1 MRAHDRHPARCG
13 CRAGQS
19 GRLRFCFALKA
30 PVLALLAQPRLLLG
44 QAAHAEPDAGQP
56 LLGFAPPRLSHNPR
70 SATCQR
76 GTGVQT
82 GIRPGRLRRD
92 AAAAHFWDAAGEREP
107 DGAGTAISLGSFPSA
122 APPSSAS
129 SSIQRARCG
138 PRTSSASRV
147 RSPTSRT
154 SGRPSRPGSR
164 PSAHTGRSS
173 TKPHP
178 PGGAPSRLPP
188 TSRAE
193 RSVRAH
199 GRSWTGTRRGR
210 ATEDVNPADS
220 WARPCWSCAPR
231 RAAS

>member
-129 SSIQRARCG
+129 SSIQRARRG
-138 PRTSSASRV
+138 PRTSSASASVHRPRGPRAPFASGIAPFGAYWAKLDQTTPARRRSKPPATDFARRAV
-147 RSPTSRT
+147 RSS
-154 SGRPSRPGSR
+154 SRPLLDR
-164 PSAHTGRSS
+164 H
-173 TKPHP
+173 
-178 PGGAPSRLPP
+178 
-188 TSRAE
+188 
-193 RSVRAH
+193 
-199 GRSWTGTRRGR
+199 
-210 ATEDVNPADS
+210 
-220 WARPCWSCAPR
+220 APR
-231 RAAS
+231 PGN